1 MIKSKILYFPES
13 WITPPHSAAPL
24 DFSVGRIF
32 PLKRGI
38 QRSVLW
44 HVSHWRRWSSVC
56 EVVVVV
62 FRRGG
67 GREGVVCGWKEL
79 LLPCTHTYVIFECED
94 VINAVYR
101 VLFLW
106 LNVNRNRRKRGGFV
120 LKVSLIKVVY
130 YEVVEYRGGV
140 CSWCKEKVAAG
151 VDNPGSCCV
160 WLGRNGAPSWTPWG
174 FGCDGCVISML
185 YMWWDNQLLQER
197 TLAYCQATASA
208 AFISSLKGTYQH
220 RATSWSQAQ
229 VQLFVCIILIILFII
244 KCQVQRQ

>member
-1 MIKSKILYFPES
+1 MARE
-13 WITPPHSAAPL
+13 
-24 DFSVGRIF
+24 
-32 PLKRGI
+32 PLKALE
-38 QRSVLW
+38 QCVW
-44 HVSHWRRWSSVC
+44 
-56 EVVVVV
+56 
-62 FRRGG
+62 GG
-67 GREGVVCGWKEL
+67 GCGFQKGRGTGGGSVWVEGVIVTVHTHIRDIWVWGCNKCS
-79 LLPCTHTYVIFECED
+79 LPCPLSL
-94 VINAVYR
+94 AKR
-101 VLFLW
+101 V
-106 LNVNRNRRKRGGFV
+106 VV

-174 FGCDGCVISML
+174 FGCDGCIISML

-229 VQLFVCIILIILFII
+229 VHLFVCIILIILFII